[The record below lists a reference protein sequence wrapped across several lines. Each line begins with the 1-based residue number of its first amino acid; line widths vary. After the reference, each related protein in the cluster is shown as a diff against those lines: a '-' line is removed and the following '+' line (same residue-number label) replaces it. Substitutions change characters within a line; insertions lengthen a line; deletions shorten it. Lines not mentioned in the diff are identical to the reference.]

1 MPTTES
7 NETTKNVTTL
17 FLSDL
22 LREETRISETA
33 LVVLKTQ
40 SWISAWNRN
49 IIPHNVVFQ
58 ASHVSEL
65 AFKFYLAQTFV
76 CQYAQH
82 CLRLWYVLL
91 QQRPQPWAFLSVTDL
106 LQILKTRLLATADVI
121 VECRSLIRTSPL
133 LMVVWI
139 LAIWTTASNQEP
151 FKSGR
156 ELYLNDSFVR
166 TMYLVWELVIWYD
179 VPELDS
185 VVCDSLTSMFSHFMS
200 PFASFCTWGI
210 SSKHRMHVFQVAKY
224 DLKP

>member
-133 LMVVWI
+133 LVVVRI
-139 LAIWTTASNQEP
+139 LAIWTTAPNQEP

-156 ELYLNDSFVR
+156 KLHLNDDFVR
-166 TMYLVWELVIWYD
+166 NDVLGLRSGNSVRD
-179 VPELDS
+179 VPELAGLGCMRLLNLD
-185 VVCDSLTSMFSHFMS
+185 VF
-200 PFASFCTWGI
+200 PFYVTVRFFLYL
-210 SSKHRMHVFQVAKY
+210 RDQ
-224 DLKP
+224 L